1 MKLYN
6 PENKNTFV
14 FAVVGKK
21 DKEGAQPSYQCV
33 AGSDVEACL
42 KTIDQRGS
50 KNAYQ
55 HVMGR
60 YDEFGRYCTYCPA
73 IDGVT
78 PGKFVL
84 HPLAETER
92 KREEAYA

>member
-1 MKLYN
+1 MKLYS
-6 PENKNTFV
+6 PENKNTFL

-21 DKEGAQPSYQCV
+21 DKEGAQPTYKPVS
-33 AGSDVEACL
+33 GSDVESCL
-42 KTIDQRGS
+42 QIIDQRGS

-60 YDEFGRYCTYCPA
+60 YDEFGRYCTYCPP

-84 HPLAETER
+84 HPMSEAER
-92 KREEAYA
+92 KKAEVYS